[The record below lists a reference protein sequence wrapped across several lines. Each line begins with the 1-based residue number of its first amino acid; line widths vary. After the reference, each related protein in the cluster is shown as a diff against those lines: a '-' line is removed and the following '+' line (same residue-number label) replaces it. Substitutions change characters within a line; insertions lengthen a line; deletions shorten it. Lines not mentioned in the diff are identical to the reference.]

1 MLMNRIIGAFTFRK
15 GIYSEVESDTSFTS
29 TAWLLVTVVA
39 LLNQLGANS
48 AGSPGLG
55 RWLLG
60 SILGTVFTVIGFA
73 LAAFIISWVG
83 ASVFNAQTNFEEMVR
98 TLGLAYVWNVI
109 GFIGILALLSPTLVC
124 ILSPVTFL
132 GAILGFIAW
141 LIALKEALDLDWLQT
156 IITLVIGLVVNIIIS
171 ILAGFVLGIF
181 GLSAAGLFSLFGG

>member
-15 GIYSEVESDTSFTS
+15 GVYSEVESDTSFTS

-109 GFIGILALLSPTLVC
+109 GFIGILALLSPALVC

-171 ILAGFVLGIF
+171 ILAGLVLGIF
-181 GLSAAGLFSLFGG
+181 GLSAAGIFSMFGG

>member
-1 MLMNRIIGAFTFRK
+1 MLLNRIIGAFTFRK

-39 LLNQLGANS
+39 LLNQLGADS

-141 LIALKEALDLDWLQT
+141 LIALKGALDLDWLQT

>member
-1 MLMNRIIGAFTFRK
+1 MLLNRIIGAFTFRK

>member
-1 MLMNRIIGAFTFRK
+1 MLMNRIMGAFTFRK

-29 TAWLLVTVVA
+29 TAWMLVTVVA

-48 AGSPGLG
+48 AGNPGLG
-55 RWLLG
+55 KWLLG

-83 ASVFNAQTNFEEMVR
+83 SSVFNAQTNFNEMVR

-109 GFIGILALLSPTLVC
+109 GFIGILALVSSTLTC
-124 ILSPVTFL
+124 LLAPVTFL

-141 LIALKEALDLDWLQT
+141 LIAIKEALDLEWLQT

-171 ILAGFVLGIF
+171 ILAGLVLGIF

>member
-15 GIYSEVESDTSFTS
+15 GVYAEVESDTSFTS

-48 AGSPGLG
+48 AGRPGLG
-55 RWLLG
+55 SWLLG
-60 SILGTVFTVIGFA
+60 SVLGTVFTVIAFA
-73 LAAFIISWVG
+73 VAAFIISWVG
-83 ASVFNAQTNFEEMVR
+83 SSVFNAQTNFEEMVR
-98 TLGLAYVWNVI
+98 TLGLAYVWNAI

-124 ILSPVTFL
+124 LLSPVTLL
-132 GAILGFIAW
+132 GAVLGFIAW
-141 LIALKEALDLDWLQT
+141 LIAIKEALDLDWMQT

-171 ILAGFVLGIF
+171 ILAGLVLGIF